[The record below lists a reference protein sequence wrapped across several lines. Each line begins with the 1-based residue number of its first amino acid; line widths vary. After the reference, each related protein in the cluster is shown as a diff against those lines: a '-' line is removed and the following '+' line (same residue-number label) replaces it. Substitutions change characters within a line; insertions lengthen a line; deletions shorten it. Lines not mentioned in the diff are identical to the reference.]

1 VWSFIDAFELLV
13 GYESSYGLY
22 YVDMND
28 PNRRRQPKVSAEW
41 YSNFLK
47 GKPMDPKITKE
58 TQKNASEL
66 SHNPS
71 LHSATYSNQNTFK
84 IQSE

>member
-1 VWSFIDAFELLV
+1 MDAFELLL

-28 PNRRRQPKVSAEW
+28 PSLRRIPKLSAEW

-47 GKPMDPKITKE
+47 RKPMDPKITKE
-58 TQKNASEL
+58 IEKNATLL
-66 SHNPS
+66 SHNLS
-71 LHSATYSNQNTFK
+71 LHNAT
-84 IQSE
+84 